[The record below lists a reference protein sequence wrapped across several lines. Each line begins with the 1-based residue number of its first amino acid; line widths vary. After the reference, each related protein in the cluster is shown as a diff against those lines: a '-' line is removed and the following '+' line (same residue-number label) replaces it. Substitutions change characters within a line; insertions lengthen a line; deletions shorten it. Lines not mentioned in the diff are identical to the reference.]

1 MVLLS
6 CFNQLKGDG
15 LMKLVCTEGVEKD
28 TVWDLFRLH
37 TTIGRHSSCDI
48 VIPDEKLSRIHAEIV
63 REGNGFVFYDKDSL
77 NGSFINNDQVAQHVL
92 APGDQIKI
100 GDTTI
105 SVIEEGFSATIEW
118 HKQDQLATKKIPLH
132 TFETQIKELGT
143 APETILKNH
152 PVVATERQAQTKKLI
167 RSLETLYQVGRT
179 INSFQ
184 TVDELFD
191 QIAETLLSV
200 FNDVQRV
207 CILLGENGK
216 DLEPKIV
223 RTKVDTPWQSFP
235 LSWSIVNEAIEE
247 EVCILAKDASDDD
260 RFAVSESVVAMNLRS
275 VMCVPLV
282 NKGSLF
288 GVIYVDNREER
299 DCFDEDDVALLSAL
313 ASQSAIAIDNSRLY
327 EDIQRAYHE
336 SILALLN
343 TVEAKDPYT
352 RGHSQRV
359 SRYAL
364 GIAREMGLG
373 DEESRM
379 IQTGAE
385 LHDIGKIG
393 VLDLI
398 IGKDNPLSTM
408 EFDSMKDHVLTGE
421 KIIKPIGYLRFA
433 RPMVRHHHERYDGL
447 GYPDGL
453 KADEIP
459 LGARIIGVADAF
471 DAMTTQ
477 RPYNEP
483 LSFEEAL
490 KELQTLRGK
499 QFDPQAV
506 DGLVRFFTRDYQ
518 PDGKRI
524 DSNLDSVGDS
534 IVCS

>member
-1 MVLLS
+1 
-6 CFNQLKGDG
+6 
-15 LMKLVCTEGVEKD
+15 MKLVCTEGVVKD
-28 TVWDLFRLH
+28 TVWELSGLH

-63 REGNGFVFYDKDSL
+63 RDGDGFVFCDKESL
-77 NGSFINNDQVAQHVL
+77 NCSFINNNQVTRHVL
-92 APGDQIKI
+92 VMGDQIKI

-105 SVIEEGFSATIEW
+105 SVIEGGFSATIEW
-118 HKQDQLATKKIPLH
+118 HKQDPLATTKIPLH
-132 TFETQIKELGT
+132 NFETLIKELGA
-143 APETILKNH
+143 APETILKKDSVIT
-152 PVVATERQAQTKKLI
+152 PERQARTKKLI
-167 RSLETLYQVGRT
+167 RSLEALYKVGRT

-184 TVDELFD
+184 TVDQLLG

-200 FNDVQRV
+200 FSDVQRV
-207 CILLGENGK
+207 CILLGKNGK
-216 DLEPKIV
+216 DFEPKII
-223 RTKVDTPWQSFP
+223 RTKPDTSSQPFP
-235 LSWSIVNEAIEE
+235 ISWSIVNEATEE

-260 RFAVSESVVAMNLRS
+260 RFALSQSIVAMSLRS
-275 VMCVPLV
+275 VMCAPLI

-288 GVIYVDNREER
+288 GVIYVDNREKR

-313 ASQSAIAIDNSRLY
+313 AGQSAIAIDNSRLY
-327 EDIQRAYHE
+327 ENVQKAYHE
-336 SILALLN
+336 SILALMN

-373 DEESRM
+373 EEESRK
-379 IQTGAE
+379 IKTAAE

-398 IGKDNPLSTM
+398 IGKDNPLSTI
-408 EFDSMKDHVLTGE
+408 EFNSMKDHVLTGE
-421 KIIKPIGYLRFA
+421 KIIKPIEYLHFA
-433 RPMVRHHHERYDGL
+433 GPMVRHHHERYDGL

-453 KADEIP
+453 KAGEIP

-483 LSFEEAL
+483 LSFEEAFR
-490 KELQTLRGK
+490 ELETLSGK
-499 QFDPQAV
+499 QFDAQAV
-506 DGLVRFFTRDYQ
+506 DGLVRFLKRDNK

-524 DSNLDSVGDS
+524 DSNLDSVEAN
-534 IVCS
+534 IVYS